1 MKMNGVFEFLV
12 GERQK
17 LMSIPEPQHEDLA
30 RFLSSHHH
38 LSWLHDV
45 QTKAYNQ
52 VKSNYYLKYLK
63 FVEQITYKCKHCAG
77 LFNEKKDY
85 FIGSS
90 IPPLNYCY
98 K

>member
-52 VKSNYYLKYLK
+52 VK
-63 FVEQITYKCKHCAG
+63 
-77 LFNEKKDY
+77 
-85 FIGSS
+85 
-90 IPPLNYCY
+90 
-98 K
+98 